1 MIVILERAKIMEIQ
15 NILAK
20 SIEAAELKKASLD
33 ASCKRLLANKI
44 ILAWIL
50 KGCVEEYKDYDIHE
64 IEKNYIEGTP
74 QIAEVAVHK
83 DETVK
88 GNYELVEGKQNEDS
102 SILEGTITYDIRFEV
117 IAPVDK
123 KIISMIVNV
132 EAQNDFYPGYPIIKR
147 GIYYGSRMISS
158 QYGTIFTNGHYE
170 KIKKIY
176 TIWICINP
184 PKYRENSINLYSF
197 QEKQLIGRIK
207 EKREFYDLIGI
218 VMICLG
224 DEEDKNCEGLVKL
237 LAVLFSTEKDAD
249 KKKKIL
255 HDEFDI
261 AMTKTMEDEVYNMCN
276 YSKGVEEKGI
286 QKGILVSVRN
296 LIKNTNM
303 TPQQAMAVL
312 EIPENE
318 QQKYIE
324 QLKQ

>member
-64 IEKNYIEGTP
+64 MEKNYIEGTP
-74 QIAEVAVHK
+74 QIAEIAVHK
-83 DETVK
+83 DEIVK
-88 GNYELVEGKQNEDS
+88 GNYELVEGRQTEDS
-102 SILEGTITYDIRFEV
+102 SILEGTITYDIRFEA
-117 IAPVDK
+117 IAPV
-123 KIISMIVNV
+123 
-132 EAQNDFYPGYPIIKR
+132 
-147 GIYYGSRMISS
+147 
-158 QYGTIFTNGHYE
+158 
-170 KIKKIY
+170 
-176 TIWICINP
+176 
-184 PKYRENSINLYSF
+184 
-197 QEKQLIGRIK
+197 
-207 EKREFYDLIGI
+207 
-218 VMICLG
+218 
-224 DEEDKNCEGLVKL
+224 
-237 LAVLFSTEKDAD
+237 D

-303 TPQQAMAVL
+303 TPQQAMAIL